1 MSATGEHH
9 SPPSSLLLGIGVLL
23 AGTMLLI
30 ALARSS
36 NVGLLSAQQVEPG
49 AQAAAP
55 REAATLR
62 FIDRAD
68 GAVVVERAS
77 DSAQVAVLGA
87 DGTGFIRGVLR
98 GLARERRMRGI
109 DAQPPFELVRW
120 SDGRLTLKDTATGR
134 LIDLGAFGPTNLD
147 AFAQLLAA
155 ASAAR

>member
-49 AQAAAP
+49 AQAGA